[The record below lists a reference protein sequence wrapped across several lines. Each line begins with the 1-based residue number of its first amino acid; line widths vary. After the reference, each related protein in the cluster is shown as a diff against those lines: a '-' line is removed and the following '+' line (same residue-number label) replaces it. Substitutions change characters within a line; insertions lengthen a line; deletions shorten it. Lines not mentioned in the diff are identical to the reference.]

1 MRDARE
7 VPSRH
12 SPREQKTIREN
23 NDKSGTDPFLR
34 SSRMLML
41 LVQLGADI
49 HCLNISLAFAFACR
63 EFYRRSKISRDDLR
77 ILEALLDLGSNTDR
91 PLMWAHH
98 E

>member
-1 MRDARE
+1 MRDAGE

-12 SPREQKTIREN
+12 LHREQKTIQEN

-49 HCLNISLAFAFACR
+49 QCLNISLPFAFGCR
-63 EFYRRSKISRDDLR
+63 EFYRRSKLSRNDLR
-77 ILEALLDLGSNTDR
+77 ILETLLDLGSNTDR